1 MNYQTGRG
9 GIQQNDRYQPFGNN
23 FQDVDK
29 R

>member
-9 GIQQNDRYQPFGNN
+9 GIQQNERYQPFGNN
-23 FQDVDK
+23 FQAGDK